1 MVQSWLRTDLLG
13 RVNEIMYSLTEG
25 VINVVSELFNILVGV
40 IIIAVVAVSMMTRAR
55 RESRTAQFAA
65 ADPGALKE

>member
-1 MVQSWLRTDLLG
+1 MS
-13 RVNEIMYSLTEG
+13 
-25 VINVVSELFNILVGV
+25 NVLDI